1 MPKSSARKERP
12 LPDMKRRYRVI
23 LTVGAVILVL
33 DQLTKFWIQQAIP
46 LWEKGFTVIPRFFDI
61 VHIVNRG
68 AAFGFLNR
76 HDIDWQRPFFI
87 VVTMIAMVFIAV
99 LARSKEDDGPFYVCG
114 LGLILGGALGNLLD
128 RVRLGM
134 VVDFLDFYV
143 GTWHW
148 PAFNV
153 ADIAICLGAAGL
165 LVSFYQHR
173 GRRVSN
179 HF

>member
-1 MPKSSARKERP
+1 MTTSDRHGQI
-12 LPDMKRRYRVI
+12 PDLGRRYRIIAMVS
-23 LTVGAVILVL
+23 VVVFVL
-33 DQLTKFWIQQAIP
+33 DQLTKFWIQKSIP
-46 LWEKGFTVIPRFFDI
+46 VWEKGFTVIPGFFDI
-61 VHIVNRG
+61 VHILNRG

-87 VVTMIAMVFIAV
+87 VVSIVALGLITV
-99 LARSKEDDGPFYVCG
+99 LARSKEDDGPFYVYG

-128 RVRLGM
+128 RIRMGV

-143 GTWHW
+143 ASWHW

-153 ADIAICLGAAGL
+153 ADMGICLGATGL
-165 LVSFYQHR
+165 LISFYQHR

-179 HF
+179 HL